1 MDFSKLD
8 QNEKL
13 ALYGAIVVFL
23 AGLISSWGGLLWVAI
38 LAAVGMA
45 AVILLPRTSVPGSK
59 GTLMAAL
66 GIVALVAGLIE
77 VLRYA
82 GFIGTTLGS
91 LNTIAFI
98 VAVIGAAVMAYA
110 GWQELQTEGGK
121 WEFGSRT
128 APASEPASEPAASGA
143 PSSPRPA
150 DVVEDRSPDA

>member
-1 MDFSKLD
+1 MDLSKLD

-13 ALYGAIVVFL
+13 ALYGAIAVFL
-23 AGLISSWGGLLWVAI
+23 AGLISFWGGLLWIAI
-38 LAAVGMA
+38 LAAIGMV
-45 AVILLPRTSVPGSK
+45 AVIFLPRTSVPGSR

-66 GIVALVAGLIE
+66 GLVALGAGLIE

-82 GFIGTTLGS
+82 GFIGSTLGS
-91 LNTIAFI
+91 LGTIAFI

-110 GWQELQTEGGK
+110 GWQELKTEGGK

-128 APASEPASEPAASGA
+128 APASAPAAPGA
-143 PSSPRPA
+143 QSSAPPA